1 MCNKKGRY
9 CNDEKQSALT
19 TNELVAEK
27 MAEAGYTCNGFHGA
41 RDYPGTPFSTGRND
55 DCAPITP
62 GSKSV
67 CNGQHN
73 SKHRSLCYC
82 DIGKKKCSQMKKLRL
97 KVYKT
102 RF

>member
-1 MCNKKGRY
+1 
-9 CNDEKQSALT
+9 
-19 TNELVAEK
+19 

-67 CNGQHN
+67 CNEQAH
-73 SKHRSLCYC
+73 STHRSLCYC
-82 DIGKKKCSQMKKLRL
+82 EGGKEKCSQMINLRL
-97 KVYKT
+97 KSVYFSKT
-102 RF
+102 LILLN